1 MKTLHELTL
10 EVTAFLSWPEFAE
23 AMDKGYVPTLRTEHP
38 SPEPEDAEFNQS
50 VSECSASIKKFFALP
65 QLIGYRTMLV
75 ASTKRYPN

>member
-50 VSECSASIKKFFALP
+50 VSELANRLE
-65 QLIGYRTMLV
+65 QLGWSVFRGPPHNIERDGRLQ
-75 ASTKRYPN
+75 